1 MALSGLASPLPR
13 FHRSRSPYIE
23 SSRQFF
29 HHFLDVRSTRA
40 RLPRLGHQQHRLQVL
55 AAVDPELHTVLELAS
70 DVELSELS
78 SILYG
83 KSFFSPVFK
92 SVAQGDGSSP
102 RHSEDGEEKRDDLLE
117 RLESRLLFLAADAK
131 STVTGRRPRYRD
143 VLLQVRQK
151 LKIPC
156 SLKLP
161 TEDLEAE
168 IFLFL
173 LQQSSSPSEPLRI
186 DDDPSDAETSQS
198 GSWRKNLAA
207 ALKLG
212 GRELVSA
219 VFKGGSA
226 LTMSTLQ
233 RLVAKELSG
242 KMLMEA
248 ARYQLAREALKKGGQ
263 LVATKLESRV
273 TMLAARQ
280 LLAGAAARYITIRS
294 TMMLLG
300 PILWGT
306 FIADVVVTA
315 LGPDYLRVVRAI
327 YALAQ
332 IRLTRTYGWKRGS
345 LLCQGTLKV
354 F

>member
-1 MALSGLASPLPR
+1 
-13 FHRSRSPYIE
+13 
-23 SSRQFF
+23 
-29 HHFLDVRSTRA
+29 
-40 RLPRLGHQQHRLQVL
+40 
-55 AAVDPELHTVLELAS
+55 
-70 DVELSELS
+70 
-78 SILYG
+78 
-83 KSFFSPVFK
+83 
-92 SVAQGDGSSP
+92 
-102 RHSEDGEEKRDDLLE
+102 EKRDDLLE

-173 LQQSSSPSEPLRI
+173 LQQSPRQAIMLFLPLLTFFFQI

-233 RLVAKELSG
+233 RLMAKELSG
-242 KMLMEA
+242 KMLVEA
-248 ARYQLAREALKKGGQ
+248 ARYQLAREALKKALGGQ

-354 F
+354 L